1 LLDKVGDIIKDPLDL
16 TPSPAIADVGA
27 MIAIGAG
34 LAVGAAIFGAANGPS
49 AFLETKLLV

>member
-1 LLDKVGDIIKDPLDL
+1 LDKVGDIIKDPLDL